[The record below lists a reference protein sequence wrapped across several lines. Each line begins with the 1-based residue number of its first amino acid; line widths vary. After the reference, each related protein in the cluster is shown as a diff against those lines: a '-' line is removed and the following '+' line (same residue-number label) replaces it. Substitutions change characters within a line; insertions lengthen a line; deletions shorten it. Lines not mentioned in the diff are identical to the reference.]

1 MGGVCEVSE
10 KGRSRAGEEQV
21 RSKRI
26 AGAEQARS
34 GRRAGAEQVRS
45 KSRAGEG
52 LVGSWD
58 DGSVLG
64 HLFRFL
70 VSLRPFVKLIIC
82 REDEG

>member
-1 MGGVCEVSE
+1 MSSRREVWE
-10 KGRSRAGEEQV
+10 EYVRVGEEQV

-26 AGAEQARS
+26 AGAEQ
-34 GRRAGAEQVRS
+34 VRS

-52 LVGSWD
+52 QVGSWD

>member
-1 MGGVCEVSE
+1 MCVVGEKYGRSMGGV
-10 KGRSRAGEEQV
+10 GAEQV

-26 AGAEQARS
+26 AGAEQ
-34 GRRAGAEQVRS
+34 VRS
-45 KSRAGEG
+45 RSRAGEG
-52 LVGSWD
+52 QVGSWD

>member
-1 MGGVCEVSE
+1 MSSRREVWE
-10 KGRSRAGEEQV
+10 EYVRVGE
-21 RSKRI
+21 
-26 AGAEQARS
+26 
-34 GRRAGAEQVRS
+34 EQVRS

-52 LVGSWD
+52 QVGSWD

-70 VSLRPFVKLIIC
+70 VSLRPFVKLKIY

>member
-1 MGGVCEVSE
+1 MGGVGEE
-10 KGRSRAGEEQV
+10 QEQGRSRAGEEQV
-21 RSKRI
+21 RSK
-26 AGAEQARS
+26 
-34 GRRAGAEQVRS
+34 
-45 KSRAGEG
+45 SRAGEG
-52 LVGSWD
+52 KVGSWD

>member
-1 MGGVCEVSE
+1 MSSRREVLE
-10 KGRSRAGEEQV
+10 EYVRCRRRAGEEQKGCRWCV
-21 RSKRI
+21 GRSMGGR
-26 AGAEQARS
+26 GDEQ
-34 GRRAGAEQVRS
+34 
-45 KSRAGEG
+45 
-52 LVGSWD
+52 VGSWD